1 MKHTLL
7 LFLSVLLLAC
17 GKESSQIANTNN
29 SGKNGSLTRFAIK
42 DNYMY
47 AVDVNYLKV
56 FDISNGDEPVLKNK
70 VKVDYGIETISIYGN
85 YVYLGAV
92 DGVYIVDIN
101 SPQNPVEL
109 EKIEHHIS
117 CDPVVVQN
125 NIAYSTQR
133 ANAFGCGSA
142 WASSVLAVYDV
153 ANPQNPN
160 LLTNLTMDQPYG
172 LAVENNWLFVCD
184 EGRKGVVIFDVSNPS
199 EPIEIGLINTEQPRD
214 IILTYPYMIISSK
227 TDFKIYN
234 YSNVLETTYVSTF
247 QLN

>member
-17 GKESSQIANTNN
+17 GKQSSELSGSNN
-29 SGKNGSLTRFAIK
+29 VGKNGSLTRFAIK
-42 DNYMY
+42 DNFMY

-56 FDISNGDEPVLKNK
+56 FDISNGDEPVFKNK
-70 VKVDYGIETISIYGN
+70 IEIDYGIETISIYGN
-85 YVYLGAV
+85 FVYLGAV

-101 SPQNPVEL
+101 NPQTPVEL

-133 ANAFGCGSA
+133 SNAVGCGNA
-142 WASSVLAVYDV
+142 WSSSVLAVYDV
-153 ANPQNPN
+153 SNPQNAN
-160 LLTNLTMDQPYG
+160 LLTNVAMEQPYG

-184 EGRKGVVIFDVSNPS
+184 DGRNGVVIFDVSNPGN
-199 EPIEIGLINTEQPRD
+199 PIEKGLISIEQPRD